1 MIMKKILLAAV
12 AALAIVGCSQNEEI
26 EKAGEKAEINFGAV
40 VRNATRAT
48 IVNNADFKSFKVYG
62 YKTADKI
69 AENGQLGAFIPGLT
83 VSKESDTDNWS
94 YTGDAYYWPLSGYV
108 QFFSTVPEQTL
119 TVGSGYPSFSYNVGA
134 IGDQKD
140 LLAANLIDKQK
151 DAGDLQ
157 LPFCHLLT
165 QVNFSI
171 KGDVG
176 FTYTLT
182 GLELIGVKDEG
193 TFTFNGSTSAGTW
206 TEVKASAVPAKY
218 AFTGPVELISKKVED
233 SANLDQANALFML
246 LPQDIVA
253 SAVKVKVTYSAEVTK
268 EGGNGQLTLEN
279 GVKEVF
285 LPAITWEKGKRVRY
299 TLNLTSDASKVTFGK
314 PAWEDWSDVN
324 SQPDPVT
331 PDTPATPDA

>member
-62 YKTADKI
+62 YKTVDKI
-69 AENGQLGAFIPGLT
+69 AEGGQLGAFIPGLT
-83 VSKESDTDNWS
+83 VSKEGGTDNWG
-94 YTGDAYYWPLSGYV
+94 YTDGPYYWPLSGYV

-119 TVGSGYPSFSYNVGA
+119 TVGSSYPSFSYNVGA

-182 GLELIGVKDEG
+182 GLELTGVKDEG
-193 TFTFNGSTSAGTW
+193 TFTFDGSAGAGTW
-206 TEVKASAVPAKY
+206 TGVKASAVPVKY
-218 AFTGPVELISKKVED
+218 AFTGSVELVSKKAED

-246 LPQDIVA
+246 LPQNIAA
-253 SAVKVKVTYSAEVTK
+253 SAVKVKVTK
-268 EGGNGQLTLEN
+268 EGGDGQLTLEN
-279 GVKEVF
+279 GVKEVS

-299 TLNLTSDASKVTFGK
+299 TLNLTSDATEVTFGK
-314 PAWEDWSDVN
+314 PTWEDWSDAN
-324 SQPDPVT
+324 PQPDPVT
-331 PDTPATPDA
+331 PVTPPAE

>member
-1 MIMKKILLAAV
+1 MKKILLAAV

-69 AENGQLGAFIPGLT
+69 GEGGQLGAFIPGLT
-83 VSKESDTDNWS
+83 VSKEGDTDNWG
-94 YTGDAYYWPLSGYV
+94 YTDNAYYWPLEGYV
-108 QFFSTVPEQTL
+108 QFFSTVPDKNL
-119 TVGSGYPSFSYNVGA
+119 TVGNGYPSFSYNVGV

-140 LLAANLIDKQK
+140 LLAANLVDKQK
-151 DAGDLQ
+151 DAGELQ

-171 KGDVG
+171 KGEVG

-182 GLELIGVKDEG
+182 KLELTGVKDQG
-193 TFTFNGSTSAGTW
+193 TFTFNGSATAGTW
-206 TEVKASAVPAKY
+206 TEVKASA
-218 AFTGPVELISKKVED
+218 TPVEYAYEGSVNLISESSD
-233 SANLDQANALFML
+233 SSSDLDTSTKALFML
-246 LPQDIVA
+246 LPQAIA
-253 SAVKVKVTYSAEVTK
+253 ANEVKVKVTYSAKVTK
-268 EGGNGQLTLEN
+268 EGEDQFTLEN
-279 GVKEVF
+279 GVKEVS

-299 TLNLTSDASKVTFGK
+299 TLNLTSDATQVTFGK
-314 PAWEDWSDVN
+314 PEWEDWSDVG

-331 PDTPATPDA
+331 PVTPPAE

>member
-1 MIMKKILLAAV
+1 MKKILLAAV

-83 VSKESDTDNWS
+83 VSKEGDTDNWS
-94 YTGDAYYWPLSGYV
+94 YTDDAYYWPLSGYV
-108 QFFSTVPEQTL
+108 QFFSTVPERTL
-119 TVGSGYPSFSYNVGA
+119 TVGSGYPSFSYNVGV

-193 TFTFNGSTSAGTW
+193 TFTFDGSATAGTW
-206 TEVKASAVPAKY
+206 TEVKASTTPAEY
-218 AFTGPVELISKKVED
+218 VFTGSVELVSTSNDD
-233 SANLDQANALFML
+233 SANLESANSALFML
-246 LPQDIVA
+246 LPQDILENT
-253 SAVKVKVTYSAEVTK
+253 VKVKVTYSAKVTTK
-268 EGGNGQLTLEN
+268 EGNGQSTLEN
-279 GVKEVF
+279 GVKEVSI
-285 LPAITWEKGKRVRY
+285 PAVKWEKGKRVRY
-299 TLNLTSDASKVTFGK
+299 TLNLTSDATEVTFGK
-314 PAWEDWSDVN
+314 PSWENWSDAG

-331 PDTPATPDA
+331 PVTPPAE

>member
-1 MIMKKILLAAV
+1 MKKILLAAV

-62 YKTADKI
+62 YKTTDKI
-69 AENGQLGAFIPGLT
+69 GEGVQLGAFIPGLT
-83 VSKESDTDNWS
+83 VSKEGDTDNWG
-94 YTGDAYYWPLSGYV
+94 YTDGPYYWPLSGYV

-119 TVGSGYPSFSYNVGA
+119 TVVSGYPSFSYNVGA

-193 TFTFNGSTSAGTW
+193 TFTFDGSAGAGTW

-218 AFTGPVELISKKVED
+218 AFTGSVELVSKKAED
-233 SANLDQANALFML
+233 SANLDQDQANALFML
-246 LPQDIVA
+246 LPQNIDNNTL
-253 SAVKVKVTYSAEVTK
+253 KVKVTYSAKVTTA
-268 EGGNGQLTLEN
+268 EGNCQLTLEN
-279 GVKEVF
+279 GVKEVSI
-285 LPAITWEKGKRVRY
+285 PTVNWEKGKRVRY
-299 TLNLTSDASKVTFGK
+299 TLNLTSDATEVTFGK
-314 PAWEDWSDVN
+314 PTWEDWSDAN
-324 SQPDPVT
+324 PQPDPVIPVT
-331 PDTPATPDA
+331 PPAE